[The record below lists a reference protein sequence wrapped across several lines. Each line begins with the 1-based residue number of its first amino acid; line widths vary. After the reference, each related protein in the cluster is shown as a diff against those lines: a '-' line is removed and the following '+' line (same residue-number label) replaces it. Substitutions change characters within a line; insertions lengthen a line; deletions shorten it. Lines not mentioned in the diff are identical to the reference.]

1 MPIGTTSTAILL
13 NINKPKHTRISKQ
26 QENKSFWW
34 EILEMIGVQVIAVAL
49 APFTGGLSESF
60 ALGLGAS
67 DLVASI
73 SAVGVEFLT
82 DFTINQVYDYLKGN
96 VTKLNTFFNLLPAF
110 AGLNKIS
117 RGYRTTKFIK
127 LAEKTKTLE
136 QVGIKEAKNLQEIIS
151 QVSGKEILTDKII
164 GNKRYLMNYSFSPN
178 RETVLRDLGYVAER
192 QYKKNFQKLEAQ
204 ELKDYLLLENTLTKL
219 SPQLTPKFKIKD
231 IEKAN
236 NFLKKYNTDL
246 KKVLSMNQHDWLNLV
261 HTIHTENRFGKTLIL
276 DLQKIRAN
284 AIKFNFKNSSI
295 HKIVLNANKIF
306 KYFDIR
312 FYLKKGLNKFWKDT
326 PYFEKLRESIY
337 KLQEKFENLEKQAF
351 EKIKKI
357 KEKATDLFTS
367 AEKRA
372 IKHAQLIPLN
382 SPVFMGCKIQPL
394 SLDKCAITIYHR
406 NPKYKAITVVDTI
419 LKAETFVTQIHPF
432 HWYRWYSGWYIGY
445 GVNQNKWLKAIAF
458 APPVVQ
464 QIIRD
469 SFKVYR
475 EIFRTIRTYHK
486 VVNVINNPIENI
498 NKSFK
503 NVGLKFSVNTLF
515 GSGLLH
521 HLEKFAYSQ
530 VVAKSKKK
538 IKKGKN
544 KIQKEIEHIT
554 HRKTK
559 KHTHHYK
566 QAFFKEW

>member
-1 MPIGTTSTAILL
+1 MPIGTSSTAILL
-13 NINKPKHTRISKQ
+13 NINKPTRISKQ
-26 QENKSFWW
+26 QESKSFWW

-49 APFTGGLSESF
+49 APFTGGLSESI

-67 DLVASI
+67 DFIASSI
-73 SAVGVEFLT
+73 AFSVYAVT

-96 VTKLNTFFNLLPAF
+96 VTTLNTFFNLLPAF
-110 AGLNKIS
+110 AGVNKIT
-117 RGYRTTKFIK
+117 RGYRTSKFIK
-127 LAEKTKTLE
+127 LAKTTKTLE

-164 GNKRYLMNYSFSPN
+164 GNNRYLMNYSFAPN
-178 RETVLRDLGYVAER
+178 RETIIQNLGFVAER
-192 QYKKNFQKLEAQ
+192 QFKNNFQKLETQ
-204 ELKDYLLLENTLTKL
+204 QLKDYLLLQNTLIKL

-231 IEKAN
+231 IDKAN

-246 KKVLSMNQHDWLNLV
+246 KEVLKMNQHEWLNLV
-261 HTIHTENRFGKTLIL
+261 HTIHSENRYGKSLIL

-284 AIKFNFKNSSI
+284 AIKFNFKNSTI
-295 HKIVLNANKIF
+295 HKLVLNANKLF

-326 PYFEKLRESIY
+326 TYFEKLRENIY
-337 KLQEKFENLEKQAF
+337 KIQEKFQQLE
-351 EKIKKI
+351 EKVIAKFNKL
-357 KEKATDLFTS
+357 KEKATDLFTT
-367 AEKRA
+367 AEKKA

-394 SLDKCAITIYHR
+394 SLNKCAITIYHR
-406 NPKYKAITVVDTI
+406 NPKYKPIVVIDSFI
-419 LKAETFVTQIHPF
+419 KAETFVTQIHPF

-445 GVNQNKWLKAIAF
+445 GVSHNKWLKAIAF

-464 QIIRD
+464 QVIRD

-475 EIFRTIRTYHK
+475 DIFRTIRTYHK

-515 GSGLLH
+515 GTGLLH
-521 HLEKFAYSQ
+521 HLEKFAYSRY
-530 VVAKSKKK
+530 KK
-538 IKKGKN
+538 
-544 KIQKEIEHIT
+544 
-554 HRKTK
+554 R
-559 KHTHHYK
+559 
-566 QAFFKEW
+566 

>member
-13 NINKPKHTRISKQ
+13 NINKPKHTRTSNQ

-49 APFTGGLSESF
+49 APFTGGLSESI

-67 DLVASI
+67 DLIASI

-96 VTKLNTFFNLLPAF
+96 VTPLNTFFNILPAF
-110 AGLNKIS
+110 VGINKIS

-127 LAEKTKTLE
+127 LAQKTKTLE
-136 QVGIKEAKNLQEIIS
+136 QIGVKEAKNLQEIIS

-164 GNKRYLMNYSFSPN
+164 GNKRYLFNYSLAPN
-178 RETVLRDLGYVAER
+178 RETITQNLGYVAEK
-192 QYKKNFQKLEAQ
+192 QFKNNFKS
-204 ELKDYLLLENTLTKL
+204 LKSQQIKEYLSLQNTLIKL

-236 NFLKKYNTDL
+236 NFLKKYNTEL
-246 KKVLSMNQHDWLNLV
+246 KEVLKMNQHDWLNLV
-261 HTIHTENRFGKTLIL
+261 HTIHTENRYGKTLIL

-337 KLQEKFENLEKQAF
+337 KLQEKFEKLEKQAF
-351 EKIKKI
+351 EKINKL

-406 NPKYKAITVVDTI
+406 NPKYKPITVVDSI
-419 LKAETFVTQIHPF
+419 LKAKTFVTQIHPF

-445 GVNQNKWLKAIAF
+445 GVNRNKWLKAIAF

-464 QIIRD
+464 QVIRD

-475 EIFRTIRTYHK
+475 EIFFNYVEKYGWPKIIHQFTLKILFLIKNLLK
-486 VVNVINNPIENI
+486 VT
-498 NKSFK
+498 
-503 NVGLKFSVNTLF
+503 LFSV
-515 GSGLLH
+515 
-521 HLEKFAYSQ
+521 
-530 VVAKSKKK
+530 K
-538 IKKGKN
+538 IL
-544 KIQKEIEHIT
+544 
-554 HRKTK
+554 
-559 KHTHHYK
+559 
-566 QAFFKEW
+566 

>member
-1 MPIGTTSTAILL
+1 MPIGTANTATPLK
-13 NINKPKHTRISKQ
+13 INKPKHTRISQQ
-26 QENKSFWW
+26 QEHKSLWW

-49 APFTGGLSESF
+49 APFTGGLSEDL

-67 DLVASI
+67 DLIASI
-73 SAVGVEFLT
+73 SATGVEFAT

-96 VTKLNTFFNLLPAF
+96 VTSINTFFNLLPAF
-110 AGLNKIS
+110 AGLNRIT
-117 RGYRTTKFIK
+117 RGYRTSKFIK
-127 LAEKTKTLE
+127 LSQKTKTLE
-136 QVGIKEAKNLQEIIS
+136 QIGVKEVKNLQEIIN
-151 QVSGKEILTDKII
+151 QVTGKEFLTDKII
-164 GNKRYLMNYSFSPN
+164 GNKCYLFNYSSAPN
-178 RETVLRDLGYVAER
+178 RETIIQNLGFVAER
-192 QYKKNFQKLEAQ
+192 QFKNNFQKLEEQ
-204 ELKDYLLLENTLTKL
+204 ELKDYLLLQNTLIKL

-236 NFLKKYNTDL
+236 NFLKKYNSDL
-246 KKVLSMNQHDWLNLV
+246 KEVLKMNQNDWLNLV
-261 HTIHTENRFGKTLIL
+261 HTIHADNRYGKSLIL

-295 HKIVLNANKIF
+295 HKLVLKTNQTF

-312 FYLKKGLNKFWKDT
+312 FYLKKSFNKFWKDT

-337 KLQEKFENLEKQAF
+337 KLQEKFEQLEEKAI
-351 EKIKKI
+351 EKINKL
-357 KEKATDLFTS
+357 KEKVTDLFSS
-367 AEKRA
+367 AEKKA
-372 IKHAQLIPLN
+372 IRHAQLIPLN

-394 SLDKCAITIYHR
+394 SLDKCF
-406 NPKYKAITVVDTI
+406 N
-419 LKAETFVTQIHPF
+419 FVTQIHPF

-445 GVNQNKWLKAIAF
+445 GVNHNKWLKSIAF

-464 QIIRD
+464 QVIRD

-486 VVNVINNPIENI
+486 IVNIINNPIENI

-503 NVGLKFSVNTLF
+503 SAGLKFSVNTLF
-515 GSGLLH
+515 GTGLLH

-530 VVAKSKKK
+530 VVEKGKKK
-538 IKKGKN
+538 L
-544 KIQKEIEHIT
+544 QKEIIHIE

-559 KHTHHYK
+559 TRTKHYK
-566 QAFFKEW
+566 KAFFKEW

>member
-13 NINKPKHTRISKQ
+13 NINKPKHTRTSNQ

-34 EILEMIGVQVIAVAL
+34 EILEMIGVQVITVAL
-49 APFTGGLSESF
+49 APFTGGLSESI

-67 DLVASI
+67 DLIASI
-73 SAVGVEFLT
+73 SAVDVEFLT

-96 VTKLNTFFNLLPAF
+96 VTPLNTFFNILPAF
-110 AGLNKIS
+110 VGINKIS

-127 LAEKTKTLE
+127 LAQKTKTLE
-136 QVGIKEAKNLQEIIS
+136 QIGVKEAKNLQEIIS

-164 GNKRYLMNYSFSPN
+164 GNKRYLFNYSLAPN
-178 RETVLRDLGYVAER
+178 RETITQNLGYVAEK
-192 QYKKNFQKLEAQ
+192 QFKNNFKS
-204 ELKDYLLLENTLTKL
+204 LKSQQIKEYLSLQNTLIKL

-236 NFLKKYNTDL
+236 NFLKKYNTEL
-246 KKVLSMNQHDWLNLV
+246 KEVLKMNQHDWLNLV
-261 HTIHTENRFGKTLIL
+261 HTIHTENRYGKTLIL

-312 FYLKKGLNKFWKDT
+312 FYLKKGLNKFWKNT

-337 KLQEKFENLEKQAF
+337 KLQEKFEKLEKQAF
-351 EKIKKI
+351 ENINKL

-406 NPKYKAITVVDTI
+406 NPKYKPITVVDSI
-419 LKAETFVTQIHPF
+419 LKAKTFNFV
-432 HWYRWYSGWYIGY
+432 
-445 GVNQNKWLKAIAF
+445 
-458 APPVVQ
+458 
-464 QIIRD
+464 
-469 SFKVYR
+469 
-475 EIFRTIRTYHK
+475 
-486 VVNVINNPIENI
+486 
-498 NKSFK
+498 
-503 NVGLKFSVNTLF
+503 
-515 GSGLLH
+515 
-521 HLEKFAYSQ
+521 EK
-530 VVAKSKKK
+530 
-538 IKKGKN
+538 
-544 KIQKEIEHIT
+544 
-554 HRKTK
+554 
-559 KHTHHYK
+559 
-566 QAFFKEW
+566 

>member
-1 MPIGTTSTAILL
+1 MPIGTNSTAILL
-13 NINKPKHTRISKQ
+13 NINKPTRISKQ

-49 APFTGGLSESF
+49 APFTGGLSESI

-67 DLVASI
+67 DFIASSI
-73 SAVGVEFLT
+73 AFSVYAVT

-96 VTKLNTFFNLLPAF
+96 VTTLNTFFNLLPAF
-110 AGLNKIS
+110 AGVNKIT
-117 RGYRTTKFIK
+117 RGYRTSKFIK
-127 LAEKTKTLE
+127 LAKTTKTLE

-164 GNKRYLMNYSFSPN
+164 GNKRYLFNYNFAPN
-178 RETVLRDLGYVAER
+178 RETIIQNLGYIAER
-192 QYKKNFQKLEAQ
+192 QFKNNFQKLETQ
-204 ELKDYLLLENTLTKL
+204 QLKDYLLLQNTLIKL

-231 IEKAN
+231 IDKAN

-246 KKVLSMNQHDWLNLV
+246 KEVLEMNQHNWLNLV
-261 HTIHTENRFGKTLIL
+261 HTIHSENRYGKSLIL

-284 AIKFNFKNSSI
+284 AHKFNWIQSDLI
-295 HKIVLNANKIF
+295 HKNVIRLNKIF
-306 KYFDIR
+306 KYFDVR
-312 FYLKKGLNKFWKDT
+312 FYFKKVLNKFWKDT
-326 PYFEKLRESIY
+326 TYFEKLRESIY
-337 KLQEKFENLEKQAF
+337 KLQEKFKQLE
-351 EKIKKI
+351 EKVIAKFNKL

-394 SLDKCAITIYHR
+394 SLDKCAISIYHR
-406 NPKYKAITVVDTI
+406 NPKYKPIVVIDSLI
-419 LKAETFVTQIHPF
+419 KAETFVTQIHPF

-445 GVNQNKWLKAIAF
+445 GVKQNKWLKSIAF

-469 SFKVYR
+469 SFKTYR
-475 EIFRTIRTYHK
+475 IILRTTRTYYK
-486 VVNVINNPIENI
+486 VDNVINNPIENVK
-498 NKSFK
+498 KSFK

-515 GSGLLH
+515 GTGLLH

-530 VVAKSKKK
+530 V
-538 IKKGKN
+538 IKKGK
-544 KIQKEIEHIT
+544 KKLQKEIIHIS

-559 KHTHHYK
+559 TKTKHYK
-566 QAFFKEW
+566 KAFFKEW